1 MPPSSQRPRIDHLV
15 EFLQRIARPIE
26 FASRDS
32 YAHLSTVT
40 NLETF
45 VSGQVISALAAGTY
59 SRHVESDLLS
69 LRNLFVGFHTGLTP
83 KEQRRRLAEALT
95 LLRRLTATR
104 GQSDPEKS
112 RAGPMVKPASS
123 TQSGAAQPL
132 WDLPIQF
139 TKGVGPK
146 RTLLLE
152 RMGVKTVEDML
163 WCLPWRYEDR
173 STVTSIGK
181 LSPGMT
187 ATVCGVVTGCT
198 AKRSRV
204 RRMSVL
210 DLVVEDGTG
219 RLQAV
224 FFNQPYLEDV
234 LKSGTRIMMTGRIM
248 TGNRGWLTLRIEPMQ
263 VEVIGEDG
271 ETPLHVGR
279 IVPIYHETK
288 GWTSR
293 QMRVLV
299 RSLLDQ
305 HRADLAEVLPIH
317 IRARYRFPPILRA
330 VEEVHFPP
338 SDADPAALE
347 RGVTPAHRRL
357 AFEELLLLQ
366 VAMALRQRRVK
377 EETKTARFNPHTPLL
392 HRLAGILPFK
402 LTGAQERVFREI
414 QADMVASTPMN
425 RLLQGDVGSGKTV
438 VALHAMVMACGS
450 GCQAAFMVPTEILA
464 EQHFLNLRPSFE
476 ALGLK
481 CVLLTGG
488 GRSKARTDALR
499 QLQSGTAHV
508 AIGTHALIQKDVRF
522 ADLGFAVVDEQHKFG
537 VLQRKNLID
546 KGYRPDV
553 LIMTATPIPRTLAM
567 TVYGDLDVSIIDA
580 LPPGRKPVRT
590 WVFSEFQRGRAWRIL
605 QDELRARRQAYIV
618 YPLVEESEKVDLQ
631 AAIQAA
637 ERLQREEFPE
647 FRIGLIHGRMSSA
660 EKDRTMTAYKAGD
673 IHILVATTV
682 VEVGVDVP
690 NASVMI
696 IEHAER
702 FGLAQLHQLRGR
714 VGRSSHQSYCL
725 LMTTN
730 ATRRN
735 QLGTGLA
742 STEGKAVSLA
752 QQRLEAM
759 VKSNDGF
766 LMAEEDLRIRGPGEF
781 FGLRQWG
788 IPEFRAANLVRDVD
802 LIEQARREAFGLL
815 EEDPFLN
822 APQHQA
828 LKAAMLRRWQA
839 KLHLGSV
846 S

>member
-1 MPPSSQRPRIDHLV
+1 M
-15 EFLQRIARPIE
+15 
-26 FASRDS
+26 
-32 YAHLSTVT
+32 
-40 NLETF
+40 
-45 VSGQVISALAAGTY
+45 
-59 SRHVESDLLS
+59 
-69 LRNLFVGFHTGLTP
+69 
-83 KEQRRRLAEALT
+83 
-95 LLRRLTATR
+95 
-104 GQSDPEKS
+104 
-112 RAGPMVKPASS
+112 
-123 TQSGAAQPL
+123 
-132 WDLPIQF
+132 
-139 TKGVGPK
+139 
-146 RTLLLE
+146 
-152 RMGVKTVEDML
+152 
-163 WCLPWRYEDR
+163 
-173 STVTSIGK
+173 
-181 LSPGMT
+181 
-187 ATVCGVVTGCT
+187 
-198 AKRSRV
+198 
-204 RRMSVL
+204 
-210 DLVVEDGTG
+210 
-219 RLQAV
+219 
-224 FFNQPYLEDV
+224 
-234 LKSGTRIMMTGRIM
+234 
-248 TGNRGWLTLRIEPMQ
+248 
-263 VEVIGEDG
+263 
-271 ETPLHVGR
+271 
-279 IVPIYHETK
+279 
-288 GWTSR
+288 
-293 QMRVLV
+293 
-299 RSLLDQ
+299 
-305 HRADLAEVLPIH
+305 
-317 IRARYRFPPILRA
+317 
-330 VEEVHFPP
+330 
-338 SDADPAALE
+338 
-347 RGVTPAHRRL
+347 
-357 AFEELLLLQ
+357 
-366 VAMALRQRRVK
+366 
-377 EETKTARFNPHTPLL
+377 
-392 HRLAGILPFK
+392 
-402 LTGAQERVFREI
+402 
-414 QADMVASTPMN
+414 
-425 RLLQGDVGSGKTV
+425 
-438 VALHAMVMACGS
+438 
-450 GCQAAFMVPTEILA
+450 
-464 EQHFLNLRPSFE
+464 LNLRPSFE

-567 TVYGDLDVSIIDA
+567 TVYGDLDVSTIDA

-590 WVFSEFQRGRAWRIL
+590 WLFSEFQRGRAWRIL
-605 QDELRARRQAYIV
+605 QDELRAHRQAYIV

-647 FRIGLIHGRMSSA
+647 FRIGLIHGRMSSV

-735 QLGTGLA
+735 QPGIGLA

-802 LIEQARREAFGLL
+802 LIETGATRSVRLVGAGSFPERSTTSGAESGH
-815 EEDPFLN
+815 
-822 APQHQA
+822 AAA
-828 LKAAMLRRWQA
+828 LASQTPSR
-839 KLHLGSV
+839 LGELKGKG
-846 S
+846 